1 MKGKM
6 SRKISGKITIFKAWT
21 YLYNGIGRFDVQK
34 RRGTDMND
42 CDRLM
47 REMAEQARKLG
58 IPVSKQI
65 EPHVKINRRAVN
77 RLGCCRRQ
85 GGGYVIELAARVAE
99 GAEEVCRE
107 TLAHELL
114 HTCTGCQNH
123 GALWKEYAR
132 RMNGAYG
139 YKIKRVAVEDAM
151 RGIQPRPF
159 KYLVRCERC
168 GAELGRYRASPLTRH
183 PERYRCR
190 CGGKLK
196 RADDI

>member
-1 MKGKM
+1 
-6 SRKISGKITIFKAWT
+6 
-21 YLYNGIGRFDVQK
+21 
-34 RRGTDMND
+34 MND

-47 REMAEQARKLG
+47 RETAEQARKLG
-58 IPVSKQI
+58 IPLAGRI
-65 EPHVKINRRAVN
+65 EPHVRINRRAVN

-99 GAEEVCRE
+99 GTEESCRE

-132 RMNGAYG
+132 RMNEAYG
-139 YKIKRVAVEDAM
+139 YHIKRVAAENTTE
-151 RGIQPRPF
+151 GIRPRLF
-159 KYLVRCERC
+159 RYLIKCEKC
-168 GAELGRYRASPLTRH
+168 GVELGRYRASSLTQH

-190 CGGKLK
+190 CGGKLQRVELK
-196 RADDI
+196 SGEIIGAQ

>member
-1 MKGKM
+1 
-6 SRKISGKITIFKAWT
+6 
-21 YLYNGIGRFDVQK
+21 
-34 RRGTDMND
+34 MND

-47 REMAEQARKLG
+47 RETVEQTRKLG
-58 IPVSKQI
+58 IPISGQI
-65 EPHVKINRRAVN
+65 EPHVRINRRAVN

-99 GAEEVCRE
+99 GTEESCRE

-123 GALWKEYAR
+123 GAQWKEYAR
-132 RMNGAYG
+132 RMNETYG
-139 YKIKRVAVEDAM
+139 YHIRRVAAEETV
-151 RGIQPRPF
+151 GQLQPRPF
-159 KYLVRCERC
+159 KYLFRCERC

-190 CGGKLK
+190 CGGKLRRVELK
-196 RADDI
+196 SDETAGTQ

>member
-1 MKGKM
+1 
-6 SRKISGKITIFKAWT
+6 
-21 YLYNGIGRFDVQK
+21 
-34 RRGTDMND
+34 MND

-47 REMAEQARKLG
+47 REVAEQARKLG
-58 IPVSKQI
+58 IPISEQI

-85 GGGYVIELAARVAE
+85 GGSYVIELAARVAE
-99 GAEEVCRE
+99 GAEEACRE

-132 RMNGAYG
+132 RMNEAYG
-139 YKIKRVAVEDAM
+139 YNIKRVAGENTTE
-151 RGIQPRPF
+151 GIQPRPF

-168 GAELGRYRASPLTRH
+168 GAELGRYRASSLTRH

-190 CGGKLK
+190 CGGKLRQTEMK
-196 RADDI
+196 SGGMTGAQ